1 MARIT
6 IPYAVADF
14 IDLRERGFYY
24 VDKTDYI
31 PKLEDYNAP
40 VFLRPRRF
48 GKSLLVSTLACY
60 YDRTKAHRFEELFGG
75 TWIGNHPTKE
85 HNSYMII
92 RYDFSKMVM
101 ADTIEGL
108 AQNFNDLNCGP
119 VDVMVEHN
127 RDLFGDFQF
136 TTRGDA
142 SKMLEEVLNY
152 ARSHEFPKVYLLIDE
167 YDNFTN
173 QLLTAYND
181 PLYEEVTTNDSFL
194 RTFFKVIKAG
204 IGEGSIRTCFCTG
217 VLPVTMDDL
226 TSGYNIA
233 EILTLEPNFLNML
246 GFTYEETETYLR
258 YVLDKYSTGQERFD
272 EIWQLIVSNYD
283 GYRFR
288 PNGDRLFNA
297 TILTYFFKKFAANAG
312 SIPDELVDENLRTDI
327 NWIRRLTLS
336 LDNAKAMLDALIID
350 DELPYNFSDLSKKLD
365 KQRVYLLGVDVAV
378 DEYIGELIA
387 VARRRDDPETVW
399 IIAPENI
406 SYTIQQI
413 EEMIYFEEQ
422 YYDSF
427 VEIVDEELWDAYD
440 ENEKLLGFDL
450 KRSQAKSLPDGVYH
464 VIVNV
469 YTMTKDGK
477 LLTTERSRNKTYP
490 LKWEVTG
497 GSILKGETAAEGAV
511 RELYEETGI
520 KISTEDLIVLYSYVD
535 KPKHAIYHSYL
546 NLIEKEVH
554 VTLQEGE
561 TMDYMYVPYKE
572 FDELVN
578 SDRFVPSEQRRYKN
592 QAVFTMLSRF
602 IPDSAAST

>member
-14 IDLRERGFYY
+14 IEMRERGFYY
-24 VDKTDYI
+24 VDKTQYI
-31 PKLEDYNAP
+31 AKLEDYKAP

-85 HNSYMII
+85 HNRYMII
-92 RYDFSKMVM
+92 RYDFSAMVM
-101 ADTIEGL
+101 SDHIQGL

-119 VDVMVEHN
+119 VEVMVAHN
-127 RDLFGDFQF
+127 RDLFGDFEF
-136 TTRGDA
+136 SNRGDA
-142 SKMLEEVLNY
+142 SKMLEEVLTY
-152 ARSHEFPKVYLLIDE
+152 ARSHELPKVYILIDE

-194 RTFFKVIKAG
+194 RTFFKVIKKG

-327 NWIRRLTLS
+327 HWIRRLTLS
-336 LDNAKAMLDALIID
+336 LDNAKAMLDALVID
-350 DELPYNFSDLSKKLD
+350 DELPYNVADLASKFNKKKFFD
-365 KQRVYLLGVDVAV
+365 KEFYPISLFYLGMTTLRDKFVTTLPNMTMRSVYMDYYNQLNKIEGNAQRYVPVYRHYDSNRSLEPLVQ
-378 DEYIGELIA
+378 
-387 VARRRDDPETVW
+387 
-399 IIAPENI
+399 N
-406 SYTIQQI
+406 
-413 EEMIYFEEQ
+413 YFEQYLGQFPAQVFDKINENFIRCSFYELVSRYLSSCYTFAIEQ
-422 YYDSF
+422 NNSAGRSDFEMTGIPGTDYYMDDRV
-427 VEIVDEELWDAYD
+427 VEFKYYRMKEA
-440 ENEKLLGFDL
+440 EKMLALSEPL
-450 KRSQAKSLPDGVYH
+450 PEHVEQVKRYGEDTKKKFPNYNVRTYVVY
-464 VIVNV
+464 ICA
-469 YTMTKDGK
+469 
-477 LLTTERSRNKTYP
+477 NKGW
-490 LKWEVTG
+490 KCWEV
-497 GSILKGETAAEGAV
+497 
-511 RELYEETGI
+511 
-520 KISTEDLIVLYSYVD
+520 
-535 KPKHAIYHSYL
+535 
-546 NLIEKEVH
+546 
-554 VTLQEGE
+554 
-561 TMDYMYVPYKE
+561 
-572 FDELVN
+572 
-578 SDRFVPSEQRRYKN
+578 
-592 QAVFTMLSRF
+592 
-602 IPDSAAST
+602 